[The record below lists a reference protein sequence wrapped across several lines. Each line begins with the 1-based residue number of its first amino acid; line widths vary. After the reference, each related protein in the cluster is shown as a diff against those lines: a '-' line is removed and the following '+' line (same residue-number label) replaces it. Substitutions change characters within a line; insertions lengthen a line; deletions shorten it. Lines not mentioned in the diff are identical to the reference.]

1 MYQELSKVTGVQDV
15 ILVKLLTRSGANYS
29 VNSININN
37 NLSPNG
43 TKLIIPKNAVVE
55 IKYPDVDIKGQVR

>member
-1 MYQELSKVTGVQDV
+1 
-15 ILVKLLTRSGANYS
+15 LLTRSGANYS